1 MIIQI
6 MRKTK
11 FEFLSVDPVQK
22 WRENSNIIILG
33 LKTNRLRKS
42 QLPTNQQ
49 DQTMKD
55 FTVNLFYFLY
65 DVKKLEDEFSLL
77 KYLREEIL
85 M

>member
-22 WRENSNIIILG
+22 WGENSNIILG

-65 DVKKLEDEFSLL
+65 DVQKLEDKFSLFSIC
-77 KYLREEIL
+77 EEIF
-85 M
+85 